1 MKGILKYV
9 RWLWSHSV
17 GARGAILVN
26 ILLGSLTVGLNLLF
40 IFLCK
45 RLVDIAT
52 GVEAGSLGM
61 YTAVILSV
69 VVLRL
74 VVNAVNVRVENLTNS
89 KMNFIIRKDLYSNL
103 LYAEW
108 LGKEKR
114 HTGDTVNR
122 LESDVSTVTNVIV
135 SDVPQI
141 FTTVVQLL
149 AALVFLCTMEWRLAA
164 LLVLITPIFILFSR
178 IFVRRL
184 REMTRGIRETESE
197 VQSHLQESLQHRMV
211 IQSMENE
218 GRMEDRLDDLQDRE
232 YGQIKERT
240 RFNIIAR
247 TMVGAAFSF
256 GYIAAF
262 LWGVYGISEGAL
274 TFGIMTAFLQL
285 VGQVQRPLVNLTR
298 QIPSLIYST
307 TSIDRLMEM
316 EDAPKEVA
324 GHPVKLAGPAGI
336 RVEDL
341 DYRYPDGQRM
351 ILRGLTFDFPPLSR
365 TAIVGETG
373 SGKSTLIRLM
383 LALLKPV
390 NGRVVLYDGTQEV
403 PASAAT
409 RCNLVYVP
417 QGNTL
422 FSGSVREN
430 LRMGNPEATEE
441 EMKAALETAV
451 ADFVFSLPD
460 GMDTR
465 CGEGGAGLSEGQAQR
480 IAIARGLLRPGSIL
494 LLDEFSSSL
503 DPETEQRLMDNLTK
517 KAAGKTMI
525 FITHRE
531 RIAQLCERDL
541 HYPPRKD
548 RAAVR
553 ADLPDRPAALI
564 NVPPSFSHCAARRRR
579 AGC

>member
-1 MKGILKYV
+1 MKGILKYT

-17 GARGAILVN
+17 GARGAILLN
-26 ILLGSLTVGLNLLF
+26 ILLGTLTVGLNLLF

-52 GVEAGSLGM
+52 GVAAGSLGL
-61 YTAVILSV
+61 YTAVVLSV

-74 VVNAVNVRVENLTNS
+74 VVTAVNVRVENLTNS
-89 KMNFIIRKDLYSNL
+89 KMNFIIRKGLYSNL

-141 FTTVVQLL
+141 FTTLVQLV
-149 AALVFLCTMEWRLAA
+149 AAIVFLCTMEWRLAA
-164 LLVLITPIFILFSR
+164 LLVLITPLFILFSR

-218 GRMEDRLDDLQDRE
+218 SRMEDRLDDLQDRE

-240 RFNIIAR
+240 RINIIAR
-247 TMVGAAFSF
+247 SMVGAAFSF

-262 LWGVYGISEGAL
+262 LWGVFGISKGTL
-274 TFGIMTAFLQL
+274 TFGVMTAFLQL

-307 TSIDRLMEM
+307 TSVDRLMEM
-316 EDAPKEVA
+316 EDAPKEAA
-324 GHPVKLAGPAGI
+324 GHPVRLAGAAGI
-336 RVEDL
+336 RVENL
-341 DYRYPDGQRM
+341 GYRYPDGKRM
-351 ILRGLTFDFPPLSR
+351 ILKDLTFDFPPLSR

-373 SGKSTLIRLM
+373 AGKSTLIRLM

-390 NGRVVLYDGTQEV
+390 DGRVVLYDGAQEV

-422 FSGSVREN
+422 FSGTVREN

-451 ADFVFSLPD
+451 ADFVFTLPD
-460 GMDTR
+460 GMETR

-503 DPETEQRLMDNLTK
+503 DPETEQKLMDNLTK

-531 RIAQLCERDL
+531 RIAQLCERTC
-541 HYPPRKD
+541 RID
-548 RAAVR
+548 R
-553 ADLPDRPAALI
+553 L
-564 NVPPSFSHCAARRRR
+564 F
-579 AGC
+579 

>member
-1 MKGILKYV
+1 MKEILKYT

-52 GVEAGSLGM
+52 GVEAGSLGP
-61 YTAVILSV
+61 YTVFVLSV

-74 VVNAVNVRVENLTNS
+74 VVATINVRVENLTNS
-89 KMNFIIRKDLYSNL
+89 KMNFIIRKGLYSNL

-135 SDVPQI
+135 SDFPQI
-141 FTTVVQLL
+141 FTTLVQLV
-149 AALVFLCTMEWRLAA
+149 AAIVFLCTMEWRLAA
-164 LLVLITPIFILFSR
+164 LLVLITPLFILFSR

-240 RFNIIAR
+240 RFNVIAR
-247 TMVGAAFSF
+247 SMVGAAFSF

-262 LWGVYGISEGAL
+262 LWGVYGISKGTL
-274 TFGIMTAFLQL
+274 TYGVMTAFLQL

-298 QIPSLIYST
+298 QIPSLIYSS

-316 EDAPKEVA
+316 EDAPKVVA
-324 GHPVKLAGPAGI
+324 GDSVRLAGPAGI
-336 RVEDL
+336 RVENL
-341 DYRYPDGQRM
+341 DYRYPDGKRM
-351 ILRGLTFDFPPLSR
+351 ILKDLTFDFPPLSR

-373 SGKSTLIRLM
+373 AGKSTLIRLM

-390 NGRVVLYDGTQEV
+390 DGRVVLYDGAQEV

-422 FSGSVREN
+422 FSGTVREN
-430 LRMGNPEATEE
+430 LRMGNPDATEE

-460 GMDTR
+460 GMETR

-503 DPETEQRLMDNLTK
+503 DPETEQKLMDNLTK

-531 RIAQLCERDL
+531 RIAQLCERTC
-541 HYPPRKD
+541 RID
-548 RAAVR
+548 R
-553 ADLPDRPAALI
+553 L
-564 NVPPSFSHCAARRRR
+564 S
-579 AGC
+579 

>member
-17 GARGAILVN
+17 GARASILVN
-26 ILLGSLTVGLNLLF
+26 ILLGTLTVGLNLLF
-40 IFLCK
+40 IFLC
-45 RLVDIAT
+45 VDIAT
-52 GVEAGSLGM
+52 GVVAGSLGE
-61 YTAVILSV
+61 YTVFVLAV

-74 VVNAVNVRVENLTNS
+74 VVSTINVRVENLTNS
-89 KMNFIIRKDLYSNL
+89 KMNFIIRKGLYSNL

-122 LESDVSTVTNVIV
+122 LESDVSTVTNVIA
-135 SDVPQI
+135 SDFPQI
-141 FTTVVQLL
+141 FTTLVQLV
-149 AALVFLCTMEWRLAA
+149 AAIVFLCTMEWRLAA
-164 LLVLITPIFILFSR
+164 LLVLITPLFILFSR

-240 RFNIIAR
+240 RFNVIAR
-247 TMVGAAFSF
+247 SMVGAAFSF

-262 LWGVYGISEGAL
+262 LWGVYGISKGTL
-274 TFGIMTAFLQL
+274 TYGVMTAFLQL
-285 VGQVQRPLVNLTR
+285 VGQIQRPLVNLTR
-298 QIPSLIYST
+298 QIPSLIYSS

-324 GHPVKLAGPAGI
+324 GDPVRLAGPAGI
-336 RVEDL
+336 RVENL
-341 DYRYPDGQRM
+341 DYRYPDGKRM
-351 ILRGLTFDFPPLSR
+351 ILKDLTFDFPPLSR

-373 SGKSTLIRLM
+373 AGKSTLIRLM

-390 NGRVVLYDGTQEV
+390 SGRVALYDEAQEV

-430 LRMGNPEATEE
+430 LLMGKPDATED

-451 ADFVFSLPD
+451 AGFVYSLPD
-460 GMDTR
+460 GLETR
-465 CGEGGAGLSEGQAQR
+465 CGEGGSGLSEGQSQR

-503 DPETEQRLMDNLTK
+503 DPETEQKLMDNLTK

-531 RIAQLCERDL
+531 RIAQLCERTC
-541 HYPPRKD
+541 RID
-548 RAAVR
+548 R
-553 ADLPDRPAALI
+553 L
-564 NVPPSFSHCAARRRR
+564 S
-579 AGC
+579 

>member
-1 MKGILKYV
+1 MKEILKYF

-17 GARGAILVN
+17 GARGAVVVN
-26 ILLGSLTVGLNLLF
+26 IVLGSLNVALNLFF

-52 GVEAGSLGM
+52 GAASGSLGM
-61 YTAVILSV
+61 YTAVVIGV
-69 VVLRL
+69 VILRL
-74 VVNAVNVRVENLTNS
+74 VVSAVNVRVENLTNS
-89 KMNFIIRKDLYSNL
+89 KMNFIIRKGLYSNL

-108 LGKEKR
+108 LGKERR

-122 LESDVSTVTNVIV
+122 LETDVSTVTSVIC

-141 FTTVVQLL
+141 FTTLFQLV
-149 AALVFLCTMEWRLAA
+149 AAACFLCTLDWRLAA
-164 LLVLITPIFILFSR
+164 LLVLVTPLFILFSR
-178 IFVRRL
+178 VFVRRL
-184 REMTRGIRETESE
+184 REMTRGIRETESQ

-218 GRMEDRLDDLQDRE
+218 GRMEGRLDDLQDRE

-247 TMVGAAFSF
+247 TIVSAAFSF

-262 LWGVYGISEGAL
+262 LWGVYGISKGSI
-274 TFGIMTAFLQL
+274 TFGVMTAFLQL
-285 VGQVQRPLVNLTR
+285 VGQVQRPVVNLTR
-298 QIPSLIYST
+298 QVPSFIYSS
-307 TSIDRLMEM
+307 TSIDRLMEL
-316 EDAPKEVA
+316 EDAPKEET
-324 GHPVKLAGPAGI
+324 GESVKLSGPAGI
-336 RVEDL
+336 RVEGVS
-341 DYRYPDGQRM
+341 YRYPDGHRI
-351 ILRGLTFDFPPLSR
+351 ILKDLSFDFPPLSR

-373 SGKSTLIRLM
+373 AGKSTLIRLM

-390 NGRVVLYDGTQEV
+390 DGKVVLYDDVQEV

-422 FSGSVREN
+422 FSGTVREN
-430 LRMGNPEATEE
+430 LLMGDPDATEE
-441 EMKAALETAV
+441 RMKAALETAV
-451 ADFVFSLPD
+451 AGFVFDLSEGL
-460 GMDTR
+460 DTR

-503 DPETEQRLMDNLTK
+503 DPETEAKLMDNLTQ

-531 RIAQLCERDL
+531 RIAQLCGHICRI
-541 HYPPRKD
+541 D
-548 RAAVR
+548 R
-553 ADLPDRPAALI
+553 L
-564 NVPPSFSHCAARRRR
+564 S
-579 AGC
+579 

>member
-17 GARGAILVN
+17 GARASILVN
-26 ILLGSLTVGLNLLF
+26 ILLGTLTVGLNLLF

-52 GVEAGSLGM
+52 GVEAGSLGE
-61 YTAVILSV
+61 YTVFVLAV

-74 VVNAVNVRVENLTNS
+74 VVSTINVRVENLTNS
-89 KMNFIIRKDLYSNL
+89 KMNFIIRKGLYSNL

-122 LESDVSTVTNVIV
+122 LESDVSTVTNVIA
-135 SDVPQI
+135 SDFPQI
-141 FTTVVQLL
+141 FTTLVQLV
-149 AALVFLCTMEWRLAA
+149 AAIVFLCTMEWRLAA
-164 LLVLITPIFILFSR
+164 LLVLITPLFILFSR

-240 RFNIIAR
+240 RFNVIAR
-247 TMVGAAFSF
+247 SMVGAAFSF

-262 LWGVYGISEGAL
+262 LWGVYGISKGTL
-274 TFGIMTAFLQL
+274 TYGVMTAFLQL

-298 QIPSLIYST
+298 QIPGLIYSS

-324 GHPVKLAGPAGI
+324 GDPVRLAGPAGI
-336 RVEDL
+336 RVENL
-341 DYRYPDGQRM
+341 DYRYPDGKRM
-351 ILRGLTFDFPPLSR
+351 ILKDLTFDFPPLSR

-373 SGKSTLIRLM
+373 AGKSTLIRLM

-390 NGRVVLYDGTQEV
+390 GGRVVLYDEAQET

-430 LRMGNPEATEE
+430 LLMGKPDATEE

-451 ADFVFSLPD
+451 ADFVYSLPD
-460 GMDTR
+460 GLETR
-465 CGEGGAGLSEGQAQR
+465 CGEGGSGLSEGQSQR

-503 DPETEQRLMDNLTK
+503 DPETEQKLMDNLTK

-531 RIAQLCERDL
+531 RIAQLCERTC
-541 HYPPRKD
+541 RID
-548 RAAVR
+548 R
-553 ADLPDRPAALI
+553 L
-564 NVPPSFSHCAARRRR
+564 S
-579 AGC
+579 

>member
-1 MKGILKYV
+1 MKEILKYT

-52 GVEAGSLGM
+52 GVEAGSLGP
-61 YTAVILSV
+61 YTVFVLSV

-74 VVNAVNVRVENLTNS
+74 VVATINVRVENLTNS
-89 KMNFIIRKDLYSNL
+89 KMNFIIRKGLYSNL

-135 SDVPQI
+135 SDFPQI
-141 FTTVVQLL
+141 FTTLVQLV
-149 AALVFLCTMEWRLAA
+149 AAIVFLCTMEWRLAA
-164 LLVLITPIFILFSR
+164 LLVLITPLFILFSR

-240 RFNIIAR
+240 RFNVIAR
-247 TMVGAAFSF
+247 SMVGAAFSF

-262 LWGVYGISEGAL
+262 LWGVYGISKGTL
-274 TFGIMTAFLQL
+274 TYGVMTAFLQL

-298 QIPSLIYST
+298 QIPSLIYSS

-316 EDAPKEVA
+316 EDAPKVVA
-324 GHPVKLAGPAGI
+324 GDPVRLAGPAGI
-336 RVEDL
+336 RVENL
-341 DYRYPDGQRM
+341 DYRYPDGKRM
-351 ILRGLTFDFPPLSR
+351 ILKDLTFDFPPLSR

-373 SGKSTLIRLM
+373 VGKSTLIRLM

-390 NGRVVLYDGTQEV
+390 GGRVVLYDEAQEV
-403 PASAAT
+403 SASAAT

-430 LRMGNPEATEE
+430 LRMGNPDATED

-460 GMDTR
+460 GLETR
-465 CGEGGAGLSEGQAQR
+465 CGEGGSGLSEGQSQR

-503 DPETEQRLMDNLTK
+503 DPETEQKLMDNLTK

-531 RIAQLCERDL
+531 RIAQLCERTC
-541 HYPPRKD
+541 RID
-548 RAAVR
+548 R
-553 ADLPDRPAALI
+553 LP
-564 NVPPSFSHCAARRRR
+564 
-579 AGC
+579 

>member
-1 MKGILKYV
+1 MKGILNYL

-17 GARGAILVN
+17 GARGAVVAN
-26 ILLGSLTVGLNLLF
+26 ILLGSLNVALNLVF

-52 GVEAGSLGM
+52 GVMAGSLGV
-61 YTAVILSV
+61 YSALV
-69 VVLRL
+69 VVVIVIRL
-74 VVNAVNVRVENLTNS
+74 VVSAVNVRVENLTNS
-89 KMNFIIRKDLYSNL
+89 KMNFIIRKGLYSNL

-108 LGKEKR
+108 LGKERR

-122 LESDVSTVTNVIV
+122 LETDVSTVTGVIC

-141 FTTVVQLL
+141 FTTLFQLV
-149 AALVFLCTMEWRLAA
+149 AAACFLCTMDWRLAA
-164 LLVLITPIFILFSR
+164 LLVLVTPLFILFSR
-178 IFVRRL
+178 VFIRRL
-184 REMTRGIRETESE
+184 REMTRGIRETESQ

-218 GRMEDRLDDLQDRE
+218 GRMEGRLDDLQDRE

-247 TMVGAAFSF
+247 TIVSAAFSF
-256 GYIAAF
+256 GYLSAF
-262 LWGVYGISEGAL
+262 LWGVFGISKGSIS
-274 TFGIMTAFLQL
+274 FGVMTAFLQL
-285 VGQVQRPLVNLTR
+285 VGQVQRPIVNLTR
-298 QIPSLIYST
+298 QVPSFIYST
-307 TSIDRLMEM
+307 TSIDRLMEL
-316 EDAPKEVA
+316 EDAPKEET
-324 GHPVKLAGPAGI
+324 GESVKLPGTAGI
-336 RVEDL
+336 RVEGL
-341 DYRYPDGQRM
+341 SYRYPDGQRM
-351 ILRGLTFDFPPLSR
+351 ILKDLSYDFPPLSR

-373 SGKSTLIRLM
+373 AGKSTLIRLM

-390 NGRVVLYDGTQEV
+390 DGKVVLYDGTQEV
-403 PASAAT
+403 SASAAT

-422 FSGSVREN
+422 FSGTVREN
-430 LRMGNPEATEE
+430 LLMGDPEATDEQ
-441 EMKAALETAV
+441 MKAALETAV
-451 ADFVFSLPD
+451 AGFVLDFPD
-460 GMDTR
+460 GLDTR

-503 DPETEQRLMDNLTK
+503 DPETEAKLMDNLMQ

-531 RIAQLCERDL
+531 RIAKHCGRIC
-541 HYPPRKD
+541 RID
-548 RAAVR
+548 RLA
-553 ADLPDRPAALI
+553 
-564 NVPPSFSHCAARRRR
+564 
-579 AGC
+579 

>member
-1 MKGILKYV
+1 MKEILKYT

-52 GVEAGSLGM
+52 GVEAGSLGP
-61 YTAVILSV
+61 YTVFVLSV

-74 VVNAVNVRVENLTNS
+74 VVATINVRVENLTNS
-89 KMNFIIRKDLYSNL
+89 KMNFIIRKGLYSNL

-135 SDVPQI
+135 SDFPQI
-141 FTTVVQLL
+141 FTTLVQLV
-149 AALVFLCTMEWRLAA
+149 AAIVFLCTMEWRLAA
-164 LLVLITPIFILFSR
+164 LLVLITPLFILFSR

-240 RFNIIAR
+240 RFNVIAR
-247 TMVGAAFSF
+247 SMVGAAFSF

-262 LWGVYGISEGAL
+262 LWGVYGISKGTL
-274 TFGIMTAFLQL
+274 TYGVMTAFLQL

-298 QIPSLIYST
+298 QIPSLIYSS

-316 EDAPKEVA
+316 EDAPKVVA
-324 GHPVKLAGPAGI
+324 GDPVRLAGPAGI
-336 RVEDL
+336 RVENL
-341 DYRYPDGQRM
+341 DYRYPDGKRM
-351 ILRGLTFDFPPLSR
+351 ILKDLTFDFPPLSR

-373 SGKSTLIRLM
+373 VGKSTLIRLM

-390 NGRVVLYDGTQEV
+390 GGRVVLYDKAQEV
-403 PASAAT
+403 SASAAT

-430 LRMGNPEATEE
+430 LRMGNPDATED

-460 GMDTR
+460 GLDTR
-465 CGEGGAGLSEGQAQR
+465 CGEGGSGLSEGQSQR

-503 DPETEQRLMDNLTK
+503 DPETEQKLMDNLTK

-531 RIAQLCERDL
+531 RIAQLCERTC
-541 HYPPRKD
+541 RID
-548 RAAVR
+548 RM
-553 ADLPDRPAALI
+553 P
-564 NVPPSFSHCAARRRR
+564 
-579 AGC
+579 

>member
-1 MKGILKYV
+1 MKEILKYT

-52 GVEAGSLGM
+52 GVEAGSLGP
-61 YTAVILSV
+61 YTVFVLSV

-74 VVNAVNVRVENLTNS
+74 VVATINVRVENLTNS
-89 KMNFIIRKDLYSNL
+89 KMNFIIRKGLYSNL

-135 SDVPQI
+135 SDFPQI
-141 FTTVVQLL
+141 FTTLVQLV
-149 AALVFLCTMEWRLAA
+149 AAIVFLCTMEWRLAA
-164 LLVLITPIFILFSR
+164 LLVLITPLFILFSR

-240 RFNIIAR
+240 RFNVIAR
-247 TMVGAAFSF
+247 SMVGAAFSF

-262 LWGVYGISEGAL
+262 LWGVYGISKGTL
-274 TFGIMTAFLQL
+274 TYGVMTAFLQL

-298 QIPSLIYST
+298 QIPSLIYSS

-324 GHPVKLAGPAGI
+324 GDPVRLAGPAGI
-336 RVEDL
+336 RVENL
-341 DYRYPDGQRM
+341 DYRYPDGKRM
-351 ILRGLTFDFPPLSR
+351 ILKDLTFDFPPLSR

-373 SGKSTLIRLM
+373 VGKSTLIRLM

-390 NGRVVLYDGTQEV
+390 GGRVALYDEAQEV

-430 LRMGNPEATEE
+430 LRMGNPDATED

-460 GMDTR
+460 GLDTR
-465 CGEGGAGLSEGQAQR
+465 CGEGGSGLSEGQSQR

-503 DPETEQRLMDNLTK
+503 DPETEQKLMDNLTK

-531 RIAQLCERDL
+531 RIAQLCERTC
-541 HYPPRKD
+541 RID
-548 RAAVR
+548 R
-553 ADLPDRPAALI
+553 LP
-564 NVPPSFSHCAARRRR
+564 
-579 AGC
+579 

>member
-17 GARGAILVN
+17 GARASILVN
-26 ILLGSLTVGLNLLF
+26 ILLGTLTVGLNLLF

-52 GVEAGSLGM
+52 GVVAGSLGE
-61 YTAVILSV
+61 YTVFVLAV

-74 VVNAVNVRVENLTNS
+74 VVSTINVRVENLTNS
-89 KMNFIIRKDLYSNL
+89 KMNFIIRKGLYSNL

-122 LESDVSTVTNVIV
+122 LESDVSTVTNVIA
-135 SDVPQI
+135 SDFPQI
-141 FTTVVQLL
+141 FTTLVQLV
-149 AALVFLCTMEWRLAA
+149 AAIVFLCTMEWRLAA
-164 LLVLITPIFILFSR
+164 LLVLITPLFILFSR

-240 RFNIIAR
+240 RFNVIAR
-247 TMVGAAFSF
+247 SMVGAAFSF

-262 LWGVYGISEGAL
+262 LWGVYGISKGTL
-274 TFGIMTAFLQL
+274 TYGVMTAFLQL

-298 QIPSLIYST
+298 QIPGLIYSS

-324 GHPVKLAGPAGI
+324 GDPVRLAGPAGI
-336 RVEDL
+336 RVENL

-351 ILRGLTFDFPPLSR
+351 ILKDLTFDFPPLSR

-373 SGKSTLIRLM
+373 AGKSTLIRLM

-390 NGRVVLYDGTQEV
+390 GGRVVLYDEAQET

-430 LRMGNPEATEE
+430 LLMGKPDATED

-451 ADFVFSLPD
+451 ADFVYSLPD
-460 GMDTR
+460 GLETR
-465 CGEGGAGLSEGQAQR
+465 CGEGGSGLSEGQSQR

-503 DPETEQRLMDNLTK
+503 DPETEQKLMDNLTK

-531 RIAQLCERDL
+531 RIAQLCERTC
-541 HYPPRKD
+541 RID
-548 RAAVR
+548 R
-553 ADLPDRPAALI
+553 L
-564 NVPPSFSHCAARRRR
+564 S
-579 AGC
+579 

>member
-1 MKGILKYV
+1 MKGILKYM

-17 GARGAILVN
+17 GARGAILLN
-26 ILLGSLTVGLNLLF
+26 ILLGSVNVGLNLLF

-52 GVEAGSLGM
+52 GVVAGSLGR
-61 YTAVILSV
+61 YTVFVLSV

-74 VVNAVNVRVENLTNS
+74 VVSTINVRVENLTNS
-89 KMNFIIRKDLYSNL
+89 KMNFIIRKGLYSNL

-122 LESDVSTVTNVIV
+122 LESDVGTVTNVIV
-135 SDVPQI
+135 SDFPQI
-141 FTTVVQLL
+141 FTTLVQLV
-149 AALVFLCTMEWRLAA
+149 AAIVFLCTMEWRLAA
-164 LLVLITPIFILFSR
+164 LLVLITPLFILFSR

-218 GRMEDRLDDLQDRE
+218 GRMEGRLDDLQDRE

-240 RFNIIAR
+240 RFNVIAR
-247 TMVGAAFSF
+247 SMVGAAFSF

-262 LWGVYGISEGAL
+262 LWGVYGISKGTL
-274 TFGIMTAFLQL
+274 TYGVMTAFLQL

-298 QIPSLIYST
+298 QIPSLIYSS

-316 EDAPKEVA
+316 EDAPKDVS
-324 GHPVKLAGPAGI
+324 GDPVRLAGPAGI
-336 RVEDL
+336 RVENL
-341 DYRYPDGQRM
+341 DYRYPDGKRM
-351 ILRGLTFDFPPLSR
+351 ILNDLTFDFPPLSR

-373 SGKSTLIRLM
+373 VGKSTLIRLM

-390 NGRVVLYDGTQEV
+390 GGRVVLYNEAQEV
-403 PASAAT
+403 PASSAT

-430 LRMGNPEATEE
+430 LLMGDPDASED

-451 ADFVFSLPD
+451 ADFVYTLPE
-460 GMDTR
+460 GLETR
-465 CGEGGAGLSEGQAQR
+465 CGEGGTGLSEGQAQR

-503 DPETEQRLMDNLTK
+503 DPETEQKLMDNLTK

-531 RIAQLCERDL
+531 RIAQLCERTC
-541 HYPPRKD
+541 RID
-548 RAAVR
+548 RLA
-553 ADLPDRPAALI
+553 
-564 NVPPSFSHCAARRRR
+564 
-579 AGC
+579 

>member
-17 GARGAILVN
+17 GARASILVN
-26 ILLGSLTVGLNLLF
+26 ILLGTLTVGLNLLF

-52 GVEAGSLGM
+52 GVVAGSLGE
-61 YTAVILSV
+61 YTVFVLAV

-74 VVNAVNVRVENLTNS
+74 VVSTINVRVENLTNS
-89 KMNFIIRKDLYSNL
+89 KMNFIIRKGLYSNL

-122 LESDVSTVTNVIV
+122 LESDVSTVTNVIA
-135 SDVPQI
+135 SDFPQI
-141 FTTVVQLL
+141 FTTLVQLV
-149 AALVFLCTMEWRLAA
+149 AAIVFLCTMEWRLAA
-164 LLVLITPIFILFSR
+164 LLVLITPLFILFSR

-240 RFNIIAR
+240 RFNVIAR
-247 TMVGAAFSF
+247 SMVGAAFSF

-262 LWGVYGISEGAL
+262 LWGVYGISKGTL
-274 TFGIMTAFLQL
+274 TYGVMTAFLQL

-298 QIPSLIYST
+298 QIPGLIYSS

-324 GHPVKLAGPAGI
+324 GDPVRLAGPAGI
-336 RVEDL
+336 RVENL
-341 DYRYPDGQRM
+341 DYRYPDGKRM
-351 ILRGLTFDFPPLSR
+351 ILKDLTFDFPPLSR

-373 SGKSTLIRLM
+373 AGKSTLIRLM

-390 NGRVVLYDGTQEV
+390 GGRVVLYDEAQET

-430 LRMGNPEATEE
+430 LLMGKPDATED

-451 ADFVFSLPD
+451 ADFVYSLPD
-460 GMDTR
+460 GLETR
-465 CGEGGAGLSEGQAQR
+465 CGEGGSGLSEGQSQR

-503 DPETEQRLMDNLTK
+503 DPETEQKLMDNLTK

-531 RIAQLCERDL
+531 RIAQLCERTCQI
-541 HYPPRKD
+541 D
-548 RAAVR
+548 R
-553 ADLPDRPAALI
+553 L
-564 NVPPSFSHCAARRRR
+564 S
-579 AGC
+579 

>member
-61 YTAVILSV
+61 YTAIILFV

-164 LLVLITPIFILFSR
+164 LLVLITPLFILFSR

-240 RFNIIAR
+240 RFNIIALSAISLR
-247 TMVGAAFSF
+247 SCGACTVF
-256 GYIAAF
+256 
-262 LWGVYGISEGAL
+262 
-274 TFGIMTAFLQL
+274 
-285 VGQVQRPLVNLTR
+285 R
-298 QIPSLIYST
+298 
-307 TSIDRLMEM
+307 
-316 EDAPKEVA
+316 K
-324 GHPVKLAGPAGI
+324 
-336 RVEDL
+336 
-341 DYRYPDGQRM
+341 
-351 ILRGLTFDFPPLSR
+351 GL
-365 TAIVGETG
+365 
-373 SGKSTLIRLM
+373 
-383 LALLKPV
+383 
-390 NGRVVLYDGTQEV
+390 
-403 PASAAT
+403 
-409 RCNLVYVP
+409 
-417 QGNTL
+417 
-422 FSGSVREN
+422 
-430 LRMGNPEATEE
+430 
-441 EMKAALETAV
+441 
-451 ADFVFSLPD
+451 
-460 GMDTR
+460 
-465 CGEGGAGLSEGQAQR
+465 
-480 IAIARGLLRPGSIL
+480 
-494 LLDEFSSSL
+494 
-503 DPETEQRLMDNLTK
+503 
-517 KAAGKTMI
+517 
-525 FITHRE
+525 
-531 RIAQLCERDL
+531 
-541 HYPPRKD
+541 
-548 RAAVR
+548 
-553 ADLPDRPAALI
+553 
-564 NVPPSFSHCAARRRR
+564 
-579 AGC
+579 

>member
-17 GARGAILVN
+17 GARASILVN
-26 ILLGSLTVGLNLLF
+26 ILLGTLTVGLNLLF

-52 GVEAGSLGM
+52 GVVAGSLGE
-61 YTAVILSV
+61 YTVFVLAV

-74 VVNAVNVRVENLTNS
+74 VVSTINVRVENLTNS
-89 KMNFIIRKDLYSNL
+89 KMNFIIRKGLYSNL

-122 LESDVSTVTNVIV
+122 LESDVSTVTNVIA
-135 SDVPQI
+135 SDFPQI
-141 FTTVVQLL
+141 FTTLVQLV
-149 AALVFLCTMEWRLAA
+149 AAIVFLCTMEWRLAA
-164 LLVLITPIFILFSR
+164 LLVLITPLFILFSR

-240 RFNIIAR
+240 RFNVIAR
-247 TMVGAAFSF
+247 SMVGAAFSF

-262 LWGVYGISEGAL
+262 LWGVYGISKGTL
-274 TFGIMTAFLQL
+274 TYGVMTAFLQL

-298 QIPSLIYST
+298 QIPGLIYSS

-324 GHPVKLAGPAGI
+324 GDPVRLAGPAGI
-336 RVEDL
+336 RVENL
-341 DYRYPDGQRM
+341 DYRYPDGKRM
-351 ILRGLTFDFPPLSR
+351 ILKDLTFDFPPLSR

-373 SGKSTLIRLM
+373 AGKSTLIRLM

-390 NGRVVLYDGTQEV
+390 GGRVVLYDEAQET

-430 LRMGNPEATEE
+430 LLMGKPDATED

-451 ADFVFSLPD
+451 ADFVYSLPD
-460 GMDTR
+460 GLETR
-465 CGEGGAGLSEGQAQR
+465 CGEGGSGLSEGQSQR

-503 DPETEQRLMDNLTK
+503 DPETEQKLMDNLTK

-531 RIAQLCERDL
+531 RIAQFCERTC
-541 HYPPRKD
+541 RID
-548 RAAVR
+548 R
-553 ADLPDRPAALI
+553 L
-564 NVPPSFSHCAARRRR
+564 S
-579 AGC
+579 

>member
-17 GARGAILVN
+17 GARASILVN
-26 ILLGSLTVGLNLLF
+26 ILLGTLTVGLNLLF

-52 GVEAGSLGM
+52 GVVAGSLGE
-61 YTAVILSV
+61 YTVFVLAV

-74 VVNAVNVRVENLTNS
+74 VVSTINVRVENLTNS
-89 KMNFIIRKDLYSNL
+89 KMNFIIRKGLYSNL

-122 LESDVSTVTNVIV
+122 LESDVSTVTNVIA
-135 SDVPQI
+135 SDFPQI
-141 FTTVVQLL
+141 FTTLVQLV
-149 AALVFLCTMEWRLAA
+149 AAIVFLCTMEWRLAA
-164 LLVLITPIFILFSR
+164 LLVLITPLFILFSR

-240 RFNIIAR
+240 RFNVIAR
-247 TMVGAAFSF
+247 SMVGAAFSF

-262 LWGVYGISEGAL
+262 LWGVYGISKGTL
-274 TFGIMTAFLQL
+274 TYGVMTAFLQL

-298 QIPSLIYST
+298 QIPGLIYSS

-324 GHPVKLAGPAGI
+324 GDPVRLAGPAGI
-336 RVEDL
+336 RVENL
-341 DYRYPDGQRM
+341 DYRYPDGKRM
-351 ILRGLTFDFPPLSR
+351 ILKDLTFDFPPLSR

-373 SGKSTLIRLM
+373 AGKSTLIRLM

-390 NGRVVLYDGTQEV
+390 GGRVVLYDEAQEA

-430 LRMGNPEATEE
+430 LLMGKPDATED

-451 ADFVFSLPD
+451 ADFVYSLPD
-460 GMDTR
+460 GLETR
-465 CGEGGAGLSEGQAQR
+465 CGEGGSGLSEGQSQR

-503 DPETEQRLMDNLTK
+503 DPETEQKLMDNLTK

-531 RIAQLCERDL
+531 RIAQLCERTC
-541 HYPPRKD
+541 RID
-548 RAAVR
+548 R
-553 ADLPDRPAALI
+553 L
-564 NVPPSFSHCAARRRR
+564 S
-579 AGC
+579 

>member
-17 GARGAILVN
+17 GARGAVLVN
-26 ILLGSLTVGLNLLF
+26 ILLGSLSVGLNLLF

-52 GVEAGSLGM
+52 GVLPDSLSL
-61 YTAVILSV
+61 YTAFVLVV

-74 VVNAVNVRVENLTNS
+74 AVTALNVRVENLTNS

-122 LESDVSTVTNVIV
+122 LETDVSTVTSVIC
-135 SDVPQI
+135 SDFPQI
-141 FTTVVQLL
+141 FTTLIQLV
-149 AALVFLCTMEWRLAA
+149 AAVVFLCTLEWRLAA
-164 LLVLITPIFILFSR
+164 LLVLITPLFIVFSR
-178 IFVRRL
+178 IFIHRL
-184 REMTRGIRETESE
+184 REMTRGIRETESQ

-247 TMVGAAFSF
+247 TMVSAAFSL

-262 LWGVYGISEGAL
+262 LWGVYGISKGAI
-274 TFGIMTAFLQL
+274 TFGVMTAFLQL
-285 VGQVQRPLVNLTR
+285 VGQVQRPLVNLAR
-298 QIPSLIYST
+298 QIPSFIYST

-324 GHPVKLAGPAGI
+324 GDPVKLAGPAGI

-341 DYRYPDGQRM
+341 YYRYPDGQRM
-351 ILRGLTFDFPPLSR
+351 ILQGLTFDFPPLSR

-390 NGRVVLYDGTQEV
+390 DGRVVLYDGTQEV

-531 RIAQLCERDL
+531 RIAQLCERTC
-541 HYPPRKD
+541 RID
-548 RAAVR
+548 R
-553 ADLPDRPAALI
+553 LP
-564 NVPPSFSHCAARRRR
+564 
-579 AGC
+579 

>member
-1 MKGILKYV
+1 MKEILKYT

-52 GVEAGSLGM
+52 GVEAGSLGP
-61 YTAVILSV
+61 YTVFVLSV

-74 VVNAVNVRVENLTNS
+74 VVATINVRVENLTNS
-89 KMNFIIRKDLYSNL
+89 KMNFIIRKGLYSNL

-135 SDVPQI
+135 SDFPQI
-141 FTTVVQLL
+141 FTTLVQLV
-149 AALVFLCTMEWRLAA
+149 AAIVFLCTMEWRLAA
-164 LLVLITPIFILFSR
+164 LLVLITPLFILFSR

-240 RFNIIAR
+240 RFNVIAR
-247 TMVGAAFSF
+247 SMVGAAFSF

-262 LWGVYGISEGAL
+262 LWGVYGISKGTL
-274 TFGIMTAFLQL
+274 TYGVMTAFLQL

-298 QIPSLIYST
+298 QIPSLIYSS

-316 EDAPKEVA
+316 EDAPKVVA
-324 GHPVKLAGPAGI
+324 GDPVRLAGPAGI
-336 RVEDL
+336 RVENL
-341 DYRYPDGQRM
+341 DYRYPDGKRM
-351 ILRGLTFDFPPLSR
+351 ILKDLTFDFPPLSR

-373 SGKSTLIRLM
+373 VGKSTLIRLM

-390 NGRVVLYDGTQEV
+390 GGRVALYDEAQEV

-430 LRMGNPEATEE
+430 LRMGNPDATED

-460 GMDTR
+460 GLDTR
-465 CGEGGAGLSEGQAQR
+465 CGEGGSGLSEGQSQR

-503 DPETEQRLMDNLTK
+503 DPETEQKLMDNLTK

-531 RIAQLCERDL
+531 RIAQLCERTC
-541 HYPPRKD
+541 RID
-548 RAAVR
+548 R
-553 ADLPDRPAALI
+553 LP
-564 NVPPSFSHCAARRRR
+564 
-579 AGC
+579 

>member
-17 GARGAILVN
+17 GARGAILAN
-26 ILLGSLTVGLNLLF
+26 ILLGSLNVGMNLLF
-40 IFLCK
+40 IFVCK

-52 GVEAGSLGM
+52 GDATGNLVL
-61 YTAVILSV
+61 YTAIVLSV
-69 VVLRL
+69 IVLRI
-74 VVNAVNVRVENLTNS
+74 VVAAVSLRVENLTNS
-89 KMNFIIRKDLYSNL
+89 KMNFIIRKSLYSNL

-135 SDVPQI
+135 SDFPQI
-141 FTTVVQLL
+141 FTTVIQLI
-149 AALVFLCTMEWRLAA
+149 AAIVFLCTMEWRLAA
-164 LLVLITPIFILFSR
+164 LLVLVTPLFIVFSR
-178 IFVRRL
+178 VFVRRL
-184 REMTRGIRETESE
+184 REMTRGIRETESQ

-218 GRMEDRLDDLQDRE
+218 GRMEGRLDDLQDRE

-247 TMVGAAFSF
+247 TMVSAAFSF

-262 LWGVYGISEGAL
+262 LWGVYGISKGSL
-274 TFGIMTAFLQL
+274 TFGVMTAFLQL
-285 VGQVQRPLVNLTR
+285 VGQIQRPLVSLTR
-298 QIPSLIYST
+298 QIPSFVYST
-307 TSIDRLMEM
+307 TSIDRLMEL
-316 EDAPKEVA
+316 EDAPKEEA
-324 GHPVKLAGPAGI
+324 GEPVKLAGAAGI
-336 RVEDL
+336 RVENL
-341 DYRYPDGQRM
+341 FYRYPDGKRM
-351 ILRGLTFDFPPLSR
+351 ILKDLTFDFPPLSR

-390 NGRVVLYDGTQEV
+390 DGRVFLYDDAREV

-430 LRMGNPEATEE
+430 LLMGNPDATEE

-451 ADFVFSLPD
+451 ADFVFTLPD
-460 GMDTR
+460 GMETR
-465 CGEGGAGLSEGQAQR
+465 CGEGGAGLSEGQSQR

-503 DPETEQRLMDNLTK
+503 DPETERKLMDNLTK

-531 RIAQLCERDL
+531 RIAQLC
-541 HYPPRKD
+541 D
-548 RAAVR
+548 RTCR
-553 ADLPDRPAALI
+553 IDRLP
-564 NVPPSFSHCAARRRR
+564 
-579 AGC
+579 

>member
-1 MKGILKYV
+1 MKGILKYL

-17 GARGAILVN
+17 GARGAVVAN
-26 ILLGSLTVGLNLLF
+26 ILLGWLNVVLNLVF

-52 GVEAGSLGM
+52 GAVTGSLGV
-61 YTAVILSV
+61 YTALVITV
-69 VVLRL
+69 IVIRL
-74 VVNAVNVRVENLTNS
+74 AVSAVNVRVENLTNS
-89 KMNFIIRKDLYSNL
+89 KMNFIIRKGLYSNL

-108 LGKEKR
+108 LGKERR

-122 LESDVSTVTNVIV
+122 LETDVSTVTGVIC

-141 FTTVVQLL
+141 FTTLFQLV
-149 AALVFLCTMEWRLAA
+149 AAGCFLCTMDWRLAA
-164 LLVLITPIFILFSR
+164 LLVLVTPLFILFSR
-178 IFVRRL
+178 VFIRRL
-184 REMTRGIRETESE
+184 REMTRGIRETESQ

-218 GRMEDRLDDLQDRE
+218 GRMEGRLDDLQDRE

-247 TMVGAAFSF
+247 TIVSAAFSF
-256 GYIAAF
+256 GYLAAF
-262 LWGVYGISEGAL
+262 LWGVYGISKGSI
-274 TFGIMTAFLQL
+274 TFGVMTAFLQL
-285 VGQVQRPLVNLTR
+285 VGQVQRPIVNLTR
-298 QIPSLIYST
+298 QVPSFIYST
-307 TSIDRLMEM
+307 TSIDRLMEL
-316 EDAPKEVA
+316 EDAPKEET
-324 GHPVKLAGPAGI
+324 GDSVKLAGTAGI
-336 RVEDL
+336 RVEGL
-341 DYRYPDGQRM
+341 SYRYPDGQRM
-351 ILRGLTFDFPPLSR
+351 ILKDLSYDFPPLSR

-373 SGKSTLIRLM
+373 AGKSTLIRLM

-390 NGRVVLYDGTQEV
+390 DGKIVLYDGAQEV

-422 FSGSVREN
+422 FSGTVREN
-430 LRMGNPEATEE
+430 LLMGDPEATDER
-441 EMKAALETAV
+441 MKAALETAV
-451 ADFVFSLPD
+451 AGFVLDFPD
-460 GMDTR
+460 GLDTR

-503 DPETEQRLMDNLTK
+503 DPETEAKLMDNLTQ

-531 RIAQLCERDL
+531 RIAQHCSRIC
-541 HYPPRKD
+541 RID
-548 RAAVR
+548 RLA
-553 ADLPDRPAALI
+553 
-564 NVPPSFSHCAARRRR
+564 
-579 AGC
+579 

>member
-26 ILLGSLTVGLNLLF
+26 ILLGSLNVGLNLLF
-40 IFLCK
+40 IYLCK

-52 GVEAGSLGM
+52 GVAAGSLGL
-61 YTAVILSV
+61 YTAIVLSV
-69 VVLRL
+69 VVIRL
-74 VVNAVNVRVENLTNS
+74 VVTAVNVRVENLTNS
-89 KMNFIIRKDLYSNL
+89 RMNFIIRKGLYSNL

-141 FTTVVQLL
+141 FTTVVQLV
-149 AALVFLCTMEWRLAA
+149 AAIVFLCTMEWRLAA
-164 LLVLITPIFILFSR
+164 LLVLITPLFILFSR

-240 RFNIIAR
+240 RINIIAR
-247 TMVGAAFSF
+247 SMVGAAFSF

-262 LWGVYGISEGAL
+262 LWGVYGISRGGL
-274 TFGIMTAFLQL
+274 TFGVMTAFLQL

-324 GHPVKLAGPAGI
+324 GHPVKLAGAAGI
-336 RVEDL
+336 RVENL
-341 DYRYPDGQRM
+341 DYRYPDGKRM
-351 ILRGLTFDFPPLSR
+351 ILQDLTFDFPPLSR

-373 SGKSTLIRLM
+373 AGKSTLIRLM

-390 NGRVVLYDGTQEV
+390 DGRVVLYDGAQEV

-430 LRMGNPEATEE
+430 LRMGNPDATEE

-460 GMDTR
+460 GLETR

-480 IAIARGLLRPGSIL
+480 IAIARGLLRPGAIL

-503 DPETEQRLMDNLTK
+503 DPETEQKLMDNLTK

-531 RIAQLCERDL
+531 RIAQLCERTC
-541 HYPPRKD
+541 RID
-548 RAAVR
+548 R
-553 ADLPDRPAALI
+553 L
-564 NVPPSFSHCAARRRR
+564 S
-579 AGC
+579 

>member
-1 MKGILKYV
+1 MKEILKYT

-52 GVEAGSLGM
+52 GVETGSLGP
-61 YTAVILSV
+61 YTVFVLSV

-74 VVNAVNVRVENLTNS
+74 VVATINVRVENLTNS
-89 KMNFIIRKDLYSNL
+89 KMNFIIRKGLYSNL

-135 SDVPQI
+135 SDFPQI
-141 FTTVVQLL
+141 FTTLVQLV
-149 AALVFLCTMEWRLAA
+149 AAIVFLCTMEWRLAA
-164 LLVLITPIFILFSR
+164 LLVLITPLFILFSR

-240 RFNIIAR
+240 RFNVIAR
-247 TMVGAAFSF
+247 SMVGAAFSF

-262 LWGVYGISEGAL
+262 LWGVYGISKGTL
-274 TFGIMTAFLQL
+274 TYGVMTAFLQL

-298 QIPSLIYST
+298 QIPSLIYSS

-316 EDAPKEVA
+316 EDAPKVVA
-324 GHPVKLAGPAGI
+324 GDSVRLAGPAGI
-336 RVEDL
+336 RVENL
-341 DYRYPDGQRM
+341 DYRYPDGKRM
-351 ILRGLTFDFPPLSR
+351 ILKDLTFDFPPLSR

-373 SGKSTLIRLM
+373 VGKSTLIRLM

-390 NGRVVLYDGTQEV
+390 GGRVALYDEAQEV

-430 LRMGNPEATEE
+430 LRMGNPDATED

-460 GMDTR
+460 GLDTR
-465 CGEGGAGLSEGQAQR
+465 CGEGGSGLSEGQSQR

-503 DPETEQRLMDNLTK
+503 DPETEQKLMDNLTK

-531 RIAQLCERDL
+531 RIAQLCERTC
-541 HYPPRKD
+541 RID
-548 RAAVR
+548 R
-553 ADLPDRPAALI
+553 LP
-564 NVPPSFSHCAARRRR
+564 
-579 AGC
+579 

>member
-1 MKGILKYV
+1 MKGILKYF

-17 GARGAILVN
+17 GARGAVLVN
-26 ILLGSLTVGLNLLF
+26 ILLGSLNVGLNLFF

-52 GVEAGSLGM
+52 GAASGSLGV
-61 YTAVILSV
+61 YTALILSV

-74 VVNAVNVRVENLTNS
+74 VVSAVNVRVENLTNS
-89 KMNFIIRKDLYSNL
+89 KMNFIIRKELYSNL

-108 LGKEKR
+108 LGKERR
-114 HTGDTVNR
+114 HSGDTVNR
-122 LESDVSTVTNVIV
+122 LETDVSTVTNVIC

-141 FTTVVQLL
+141 FTTMVQMV
-149 AALVFLCTMEWRLAA
+149 AAVVFLCTMEWRLAA
-164 LLVLITPIFILFSR
+164 LLVLITPLFILFSR
-178 IFVRRL
+178 VFIRRL
-184 REMTRGIRETESE
+184 REMTRGIRETESQ

-218 GRMEDRLDDLQDRE
+218 GRMEERLDDLQDRE

-247 TMVGAAFSF
+247 TMVSAAFSF

-262 LWGVYGISEGAL
+262 LWGVYGISRGSI
-274 TFGIMTAFLQL
+274 TFGVMTAFLQL
-285 VGQVQRPLVNLTR
+285 VGQVQRPLVSLTR
-298 QIPSLIYST
+298 QIPSFIYST
-307 TSIDRLMEM
+307 TSIDRLMEL
-316 EDAPKEVA
+316 EDVPKEETGEAIKLSGAA
-324 GHPVKLAGPAGI
+324 GV
-336 RVEDL
+336 RVEGV
-341 DYRYPDGQRM
+341 DYRYPDGHRM
-351 ILRGLTFDFPPLSR
+351 ILKDLTFDFPPMSR

-373 SGKSTLIRLM
+373 AGKSTLIRLM

-390 NGRVVLYDGTQEV
+390 NGRVVLYDGSQEV
-403 PASAAT
+403 VASAAT
-409 RCNLVYVP
+409 RCNIVYVP

-422 FSGSVREN
+422 FSGTVREN
-430 LRMGNPEATEE
+430 LLMGNPEATEE
-441 EMKAALETAV
+441 QIKAALETAV
-451 ADFVFSLPD
+451 ADFVFALPE

-503 DPETEQRLMDNLTK
+503 DPETEEKLMDNLTK

-531 RIAQLCERDL
+531 RIAQYCGRTC
-541 HYPPRKD
+541 RID
-548 RAAVR
+548 RLA
-553 ADLPDRPAALI
+553 
-564 NVPPSFSHCAARRRR
+564 
-579 AGC
+579 

>member
-1 MKGILKYV
+1 MKDILKYM

-17 GARGAILVN
+17 GARVAILVN
-26 ILLGSLTVGLNLLF
+26 ILLGSLNVGLNLLF

-52 GVEAGSLGM
+52 GVEAGSLGE
-61 YTAVILSV
+61 YTVFVLAV

-74 VVNAVNVRVENLTNS
+74 VVSTINVRVENLSNS
-89 KMNFIIRKDLYSNL
+89 KMNFIIRKGLYSNL

-122 LESDVSTVTNVIV
+122 LESDVSTVTNVIA
-135 SDVPQI
+135 SDFPQI
-141 FTTVVQLL
+141 FTTLVQLV
-149 AALVFLCTMEWRLAA
+149 AAIVFLCTMEWRLAA
-164 LLVLITPIFILFSR
+164 LLVLITPLFVLFSR

-232 YGQIKERT
+232 YDQIKERT
-240 RFNIIAR
+240 RFNVIAR
-247 TMVGAAFSF
+247 SMVGAAFSF

-262 LWGVYGISEGAL
+262 RWGVYGLSKGSL
-274 TFGIMTAFLQL
+274 TYGVMTAFLQL

-298 QIPSLIYST
+298 QIPALVYST

-316 EDAPKEVA
+316 EDAPKVVA
-324 GHPVKLAGPAGI
+324 GDPVRLAGPAGI
-336 RVEDL
+336 RVENL
-341 DYRYPDGQRM
+341 DYRYPDGKRM
-351 ILRGLTFDFPPLSR
+351 ILQGLTFDFPPLSR

-373 SGKSTLIRLM
+373 AGKSTLIRLM

-390 NGRVVLYDGTQEV
+390 GGRVVLYDEAQEA

-430 LRMGNPEATEE
+430 LLMGNPAATED

-451 ADFVFSLPD
+451 ADFVYSLPD
-460 GMDTR
+460 GMETR
-465 CGEGGAGLSEGQAQR
+465 CGEGGSGLSEGQSQR

-503 DPETEQRLMDNLTK
+503 DPETERKLMDNLTK

-531 RIAQLCERDL
+531 RIAQLCERTC
-541 HYPPRKD
+541 RID
-548 RAAVR
+548 RLA
-553 ADLPDRPAALI
+553 
-564 NVPPSFSHCAARRRR
+564 
-579 AGC
+579 